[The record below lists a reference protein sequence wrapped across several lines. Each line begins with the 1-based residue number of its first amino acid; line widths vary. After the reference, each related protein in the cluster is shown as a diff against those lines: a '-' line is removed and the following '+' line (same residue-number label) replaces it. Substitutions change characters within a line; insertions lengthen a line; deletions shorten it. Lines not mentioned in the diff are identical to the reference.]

1 MITPKGRKAGACV
14 ALAIACA
21 LFAGCE
27 TFGTYS
33 GQASTDASGTHV
45 NGGIGLTA
53 QNSGGGSVTL
63 SGNGTVQTNDP
74 NWSVGASL
82 TGSQNVNGAT
92 VSLTGNVN
100 TSQNKGTSWGV
111 GLKITG
117 RF

>member
-1 MITPKGRKAGACV
+1 
-14 ALAIACA
+14 
-21 LFAGCE
+21 
-27 TFGTYS
+27 
-33 GQASTDASGTHV
+33 V